1 MVFTA
6 LVAAGLLL
14 GAWFLIRRKRK
25 PNVAISKQQVQV
37 STPDTPTTAAPI
49 VPPPSVGTSRNF
61 EDEHRATQP
70 QRIGNRLGWVL
81 KVVAAFILFRLPAEA
96 LDTAIA
102 VATKFIAAAKAS
114 RFLIVKLFDLSIG
127 YLVGLFGKTDRRK
140 FELHE
145 LERLPRVNEPEC
157 RKPYLRTRPHIRDTI
172 PSFAV

>member
-1 MVFTA
+1 
-6 LVAAGLLL
+6 LLL
-14 GAWFLIRRKRK
+14 GAWCLIRRKRK

-61 EDEHRATQP
+61 EVEHRATPP
-70 QRIGNRLGWVL
+70 QRNGNRLGWVL

-102 VATKFIAAAKAS
+102 VATKFIAAATAFS
-114 RFLIVKLFDLSIG
+114 FVLAKLLDLSIG
-127 YLVGLFGKTDRRK
+127 FLVGLFSKRYRHE
-140 FELHE
+140 FELEE
-145 LERLPRVNEPEC
+145 LERLHRVNEPEC
-157 RKPYLRTRPHIRDTI
+157 RKPYLRMCPRIRDTI